1 MLLYHLLT
9 SCHPAFDWYLN
20 TSSTTMD
27 RRYLINSSFQE
38 AGTTVSS
45 PGLTLPGVSWGRSS
59 PAVCCYVGGRTPV
72 MLYTDV
78 SWNACSSSLASQ
90 QQPGLAF
97 KTGPISLGCCWHWFW
112 GAYLEQIKFNF
123 GLTSYW
129 PLRPALEIGL
139 SRPSGWNL
147 TWPEHCSDPGECKII
162 QLCVVNRVSSQ
173 AK

>member
-1 MLLYHLLT
+1 MSIHHNWLRSFGSCSLYHLLT

-20 TSSTTMD
+20 TSSATMD

-45 PGLTLPGVSWGRSS
+45 AWLTLPGVSWGRSS

-78 SWNACSSSLASQ
+78 SWNARSSSLASQ

-97 KTGPISLGCCWHWFW
+97 KTGPISLGCCWHWFLRSIF
-112 GAYLEQIKFNF
+112 GANKIQFWFDFLLAFETCF
-123 GLTSYW
+123 G
-129 PLRPALEIGL
+129 
-139 SRPSGWNL
+139 
-147 TWPEHCSDPGECKII
+147 
-162 QLCVVNRVSSQ
+162 NRIV
-173 AK
+173 